1 MQTSTTE
8 YEKHYV
14 NHFLKNCVDVII
26 ILFCDKLRFTHKQS
40 EDHLSRKDAELAIV
54 VLQLVME
61 HTFSFA

>member
-1 MQTSTTE
+1 
-8 YEKHYV
+8 V
-14 NHFLKNCVDVII
+14 DLFLKNCVDVII

-40 EDHLSRKDAELAIV
+40 EDHLSIKDAGLAIV